1 MYNIKIIDNFLD
13 KKDLSLLLNAIKKKE
28 TKKFKILHNTID
40 SENKIMTST
49 INKKLIFRLQKKYYL
64 KAMKILKVLSPQ
76 KYKLYDFSDFTIV
89 ITNKNQ
95 KFPIHDDTPDKILS
109 GVIYLY
115 PKKNSGTLFYS
126 NKKGEKKNE
135 IEWKVNRG
143 VFFSRIEKKTW
154 HSYEGDGKSDRVAL
168 VFNLKTKNIK
178 KVFEIEK
185 KNFILGY
192 LRYRLNPY
200 LFKFLKATI

>member
-13 KKDLSLLLNAIKKKE
+13 KKDLSLLLNVIKKKE